1 MKHIPKVVNS
11 RVAYENTHIKCVV
24 DTLTR
29 DGKTWEQAYLS
40 KPIPNTDISIIP
52 YENGGVY
59 ILDQYRHANAR
70 KFWQFPGGGGES
82 GDSLMDSA
90 RRELT
95 EETGFVA
102 GQMEAIGLTYNEAGL
117 VRLKTTIIVA
127 TDLKKRERKL
137 EHTEVGMEMHFFT
150 IAQIEAMIAA
160 GEIQCGFA
168 LVSWLFFR
176 NYLRNHCKDP
186 LTCNTPQ

>member
-1 MKHIPKVVNS
+1 MKNIPKVVNS
-11 RVAYENTHIKCVV
+11 RVAYENAHIKCIV

-40 KPIPNTDISIIP
+40 KPIPDIDVSIIP
-52 YENGGVY
+52 YENDGVY
-59 ILDQYRHANAR
+59 ILKQYRHANGR
-70 KFWQFPGGGGES
+70 ELWQFPGGGGEP
-82 GDSLMDSA
+82 GVFIVDSA
-90 RRELT
+90 YRELT

-102 GQMEAIGLTYNEAGL
+102 GQMETIGLTYNEAGL
-117 VRLKTTIIVA
+117 VRLKTTILVA
-127 TDLKKRERKL
+127 TDLKKGKQKL

-168 LVSWLFFR
+168 LAGWTFFR
-176 NYLRNHCKDP
+176 NYLKSHCEE
-186 LTCNTPQ
+186 